1 MTAQTLTKKGEREYI
16 RFARSLGKRIGAHA
30 RMIGDSTWT
39 REAYDAARFDSDEA
53 ARMVKHIVQT
63 VQNRHI
69 AVIVATYSGCPAYI
83 NYR

>member
-1 MTAQTLTKKGEREYI
+1 MTAQTLTKKGERDYI
-16 RFARSLGKRIGAHA
+16 RFARALGERIGAHT

-39 REAYDAARFDSDEA
+39 CEAYSAAQSASDEA
-53 ARMVKHIVQT
+53 ERMVRHIVQT

-69 AVIVATYSGCPAYI
+69 AVIVATYSGCPTYI